1 MMTKIPFWM
10 LPGSWGLVGKTR
22 KIAEAEY
29 YLSGY
34 ELEVE
39 LARINNNNPDNL
51 KRAIL
56 DIDKSYNKISE
67 YEYDQEIAKLEHS
80 NDDIKQK
87 VALADVELKHEKIS
101 KTEHEKQVAS
111 IKGDPWVSMPK
122 ISWDPLNKSKT
133 FFELDYNEHFI
144 KYLKD
149 NGYTGN
155 EDEIMNQWLNDVCI
169 SVIEEING
177 VDATLATPS
186 RRERNITEQ

>member
-1 MMTKIPFWM
+1 MAKIPFWL

-29 YLSGY
+29 YFSGY
-34 ELEVE
+34 DLETK
-39 LARINNNNPDNL
+39 LAKINNDEPDKL
-51 KRAIL
+51 KRALL
-56 DIDKSYNKISE
+56 DIDLAHKKISE
-67 YEYDQEIAKLEHS
+67 YDYDQEIAKLEHN
-80 NDDIKQK
+80 NDDVKQK
-87 VALADVELKHEKIS
+87 LALADVELKHEKIS
-101 KTEHEKQVAS
+101 KTEHEKQIAS
-111 IKGDPWVSMPK
+111 IQGEPWVSMPK

-149 NGYTGN
+149 NGYTGS

-177 VDATLATPS
+177 IDPALVVPS
-186 RRERNITEQ
+186 RRDRTE